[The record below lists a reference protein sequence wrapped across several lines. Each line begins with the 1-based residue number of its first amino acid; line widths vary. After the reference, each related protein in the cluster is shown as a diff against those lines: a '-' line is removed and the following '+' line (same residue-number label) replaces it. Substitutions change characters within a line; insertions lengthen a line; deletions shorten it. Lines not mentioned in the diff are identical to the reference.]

1 MEPDELDWKI
11 IDILRVSNETNNTLA
26 RELNISEGTVRQRI
40 KKLKEAGI
48 LNVRGLINPEIL
60 SNQQLAVIAVNVT
73 RSSLLEKKA
82 SEIVALENVLNV
94 SMTSG
99 RYDLLVEVLINSNK
113 GLVKFLTEELAT
125 VDDITTTES
134 FLMLKTFNKFV

>member
-11 IDILRVSNETNNTLA
+11 IDILREGNETNNTLA
-26 RELNISEGTVRQRI
+26 RALNISEGTVRQRI
-40 KKLKEAGI
+40 KKLKESGV

-60 SNQQLAVIAVNVT
+60 SNQQLAVIAVNVA

-82 SEIVALENVLNV
+82 KEIVELDNVLNV

-99 RYDLLVEVLINSNK
+99 RFDLLVEVLIDSNK
-113 GLVKFLTEELAT
+113 GLVKFLTEELST
-125 VDDITTTES
+125 VDDIMTTES
-134 FLMLKTFNKFV
+134 FLMLKTFQKFV

>member
-11 IDILRVSNETNNTLA
+11 IDILREGNETNNTLA

-40 KKLKEAGI
+40 KKLKESGI

-60 SNQQLAVIAVNVT
+60 DNQQLAVIAVNVA
-73 RSSLLEKKA
+73 RSALLEKKA
-82 SEIVALENVLNV
+82 REIVALESVLNV

-99 RYDLLVEVLINSNK
+99 RFDLLVEVLISSNK
-113 GLVKFLTEELAT
+113 GLVKFLTEELST

-134 FLMLKTFNKFV
+134 FLMLKTFQKFV

>member
-11 IDILRVSNETNNTLA
+11 IDILREGNETNNTLA

-40 KKLKEAGI
+40 KKLKESGI

-60 SNQQLAVIAVNVT
+60 NNQQLAVIAVNVA
-73 RSSLLEKKA
+73 RSALLEKKA
-82 SEIVALENVLNV
+82 REIVELENVLNV

-99 RYDLLVEVLINSNK
+99 RFDLLVEVLISSNR
-113 GLVKFLTEELAT
+113 GLVNFLTDELSM

-134 FLMLKTFNKFV
+134 FLMLKTFQKFV

>member
-11 IDILRVSNETNNTLA
+11 IDILRESNETNNTLA
-26 RELNISEGTVRQRI
+26 RELNISEGTVRQSI
-40 KKLKEAGI
+40 KKLKESGI

-60 SNQQLAVIAVNVT
+60 NNQQLAVIAVNVA
-73 RSSLLEKKA
+73 RSALLETKA
-82 SEIVALENVLNV
+82 GEIVALENVLNV

-99 RYDLLVEVLINSNK
+99 RFDLLVEVLISSNK
-113 GLVKFLTEELAT
+113 GLVKFLTEELST

-134 FLMLKTFNKFV
+134 FLMLKTIKKFV

>member
-11 IDILRVSNETNNTLA
+11 INILREGNETNNMLA

-40 KKLKEAGI
+40 KKLKESGV

-60 SNQQLAVIAVNVT
+60 SNQQLAVIAVNVSK
-73 RSSLLEKKA
+73 SSQLEKKA
-82 SEIVALENVLNV
+82 KEIVGLDNVLNV

-99 RYDLLVEVLINSNK
+99 RFDLLVEVLVDSNK
-113 GLVKFLTEELAT
+113 GLVKFLTEELST
-125 VDDITTTES
+125 VEDITTTES
-134 FLMLKTFNKFV
+134 FLMLKTFAKFV

>member
-11 IDILRVSNETNNTLA
+11 IDILRVGNETNNTLA

-40 KKLKEAGI
+40 KKLKESGI

-60 SNQQLAVIAVNVT
+60 SNQQLAIIAVNVA
-73 RSSLLEKKA
+73 RSALLEEKA

-99 RYDLLVEVLINSNK
+99 RFDLLVEVLIDSNK
-113 GLVKFLTEELAT
+113 GLVKFLTEELST
-125 VDDITTTES
+125 VENITTTES
-134 FLMLKTFNKFV
+134 FLMLKTFHKFV